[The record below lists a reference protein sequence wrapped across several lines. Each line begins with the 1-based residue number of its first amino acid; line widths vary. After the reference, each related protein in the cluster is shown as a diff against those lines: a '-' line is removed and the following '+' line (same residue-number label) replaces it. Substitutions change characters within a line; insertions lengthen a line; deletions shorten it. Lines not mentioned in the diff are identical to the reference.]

1 MGGISKRGDA
11 YLRTLLVHGARS
23 VTRWRRRSWGWLA
36 GLMARRPTNVAAV
49 AVANKTARTAWALL
63 ARGTAFEVDGA
74 PATAA
79 A

>member
-1 MGGISKRGDA
+1 M
-11 YLRTLLVHGARS
+11 HGARS

-49 AVANKTARTAWALL
+49 AIANKTARTAWALL
-63 ARGTAFEVDGA
+63 ARGTSFEFGGA